1 MGAAMKLCT
10 GKKTNI
16 EWVQEQMRAKVPNLS
31 AEAGGAVE
39 RTDWIDRCGALVA
52 IKHDAAKALASIYV
66 WPDRDRSKDERII
79 TSALAQQMLETCAQS
94 GQNPPRTG
102 RDEMTLNQLAERT
115 AVMVLFFYIHNT
127 RDHYTTKGRL
137 HMAGIPISDHAWSK
151 TWKPLEDA
159 MIEQLGRWYTLADM
173 HIGDYRQLMRE
184 A

>member
-1 MGAAMKLCT
+1 MEAAMKLYT

-16 EWVQEQMRAKVPNLS
+16 EWVQEQMRVKTPNLS
-31 AEAGGAVE
+31 AEAGGSTE
-39 RTDWIDRCGALVA
+39 RIDWMDRCGALAA

-79 TSALAQQMLETCAQS
+79 TDALALQMIEACAQLN
-94 GQNPPRTG
+94 QNPPRTG
-102 RDEMTLNQLAERT
+102 RDEMTLNQVAERT
-115 AVMVLFFYIHNT
+115 AAMVLFFYIHNI

-137 HMAGIPISDHAWSK
+137 HMSGIPISEHAWAK
-151 TWKPLEDA
+151 TWKPFEDA

-173 HIGDYRQLMRE
+173 YIGEYRMLMRD

>member
-1 MGAAMKLCT
+1 MKLCT

-52 IKHDAAKALASIYV
+52 IKHDAAKALANIYV
-66 WPDRDRSKDERII
+66 WPDRDRSRDEQVI

-102 RDEMTLNQLAERT
+102 RDEMTLNALAERT

-137 HMAGIPISDHAWSK
+137 HMAGIPISDHAWAK

-173 HIGDYRQLMRE
+173 HIGDYRQSMRD

>member
-16 EWVQEQMRAKVPNLS
+16 EWAQEQMRAKTSSLS
-31 AEAGGAVE
+31 SESRCAVE

-52 IKHDAAKALASIYV
+52 IKHDAAKALAAIYV
-66 WPDRDRSKDERII
+66 WPDRDRSQDDRII
-79 TSALAQQMLETCAQS
+79 TNTLAKQMIEACAQS
-94 GQNPPRTG
+94 DQNPPRTG

-115 AVMVLFFYIHNT
+115 ASMVLFFYIHNI

-137 HMAGIPISDHAWSK
+137 HMAGIPISEHAWAK
-151 TWKPLEDA
+151 TWKPFEDS

-173 HIGDYRQLMRE
+173 HIGEYRQSMRE